1 MERPHAAPAGSNQ
14 WRGSLVRVR
23 KGTTQGNTE
32 SRVGRPAV
40 WSAVSALLLMVQ
52 VPNSEPVD
60 RFLPRTGVG
69 DLPHRR
75 WLHLGSCRP
84 SMTRRSGLA
93 RSAATSAYGTKQTC
107 LRKDVMELEAVLRP
121 GVIQRDCHLPS
132 YLQPQAVSQL
142 GGTLPLSQGR

>member
-93 RSAATSAYGTKQTC
+93 RSAATSAYGAKRTC
-107 LRKDVMELEAVLRP
+107 SMRRRMSASGGKADAGQQPLPNLVHALEHPAARK
-121 GVIQRDCHLPS
+121 
-132 YLQPQAVSQL
+132 L
-142 GGTLPLSQGR
+142 GCGRCGFRRY